1 MIMQYVYNTAD
12 ADVRIDEIYRVNIGA
27 EKVNIILDEI
37 VQGKKM
43 MIISISIGE

>member
-1 MIMQYVYNTAD
+1 MQYVYNTAD

-37 VQGKKM
+37 VQG
-43 MIISISIGE
+43 ISYCLNDDYFN